1 MFKSSKGSGYKELA
15 KRTEARRC
23 DVSERPFQSVAVD
36 VRSRV
41 FRHMRQR
48 LAKRQVWKKVK
59 CVFGIILHGI
69 ETEVMLVLEETLSTV
84 RAELDIIGCKAIY
97 VFCSEAR
104 CPFREKTK
112 IYERARAA
120 SAASKKLGECI
131 ERYKKGLL
139 NVETIIICH
148 TAFETYAITHL
159 EDVCLAYNKAL
170 SSARLLDSMTIIPDG
185 SNYFESDRLCA
196 QLDVDAVLSEDFDC
210 VALFGAKIMIVDVV
224 GSSLFYVALSDVLD
238 TFQSQDREDL
248 VYKCCIMGTD
258 YNLGLKRVGP
268 TRIAKIDRAKEQ
280 ALQCIFDQSIGIEEL
295 LKFFFIY

>member
-15 KRTEARRC
+15 KTTKIRSC

-84 RAELDIIGCKAIY
+84 GAELDIIGCEAIY

-104 CPFREKTK
+104 CPFREETK
-112 IYERARAA
+112 LSERARAA
-120 SAASKKLGECI
+120 SAASKRLGECI

-139 NVETIIICH
+139 NVEAIIGCH

-159 EDVCLAYNKAL
+159 EDVCLAYNKAP
-170 SSARLLDSMTIIPDG
+170 RLLDSMTTIPDG

-196 QLDVDAVLSEDFDC
+196 QLDVDAVLSEDLDC
-210 VALFGAKIMIVDVV
+210 VALFGTKIMIVDVV

-238 TFQSQDREDL
+238 TFHSHDREDL
-248 VYKCCIMGTD
+248 VYKCCIMGTN
-258 YNLGLKRVGP
+258 YNLGLKGVGP
-268 TRIAKIDRAKEQ
+268 ARAAKIDRAKEQ
-280 ALQCIFDQSIGIEEL
+280 ALQCISDQSISIEEL
-295 LKFFFIY
+295 LKFFLIY